1 MPLPEKMPMRWPA
14 QTVRKVFI
22 ARTPRSSGA
31 PTRRRAWAGGGSARK
46 GRTVGP
52 CGSGPLPSISPE
64 RVDDAAE
71 PAARRPHADDL
82 VAHMRRAAAAHARK
96 GAERHRQRALAGEAD
111 DLARDHAAAAG
122 LDLDPPADMH
132 RRDRP
137 GDLDEEPAHGGD
149 AAVDLEWRQ
158 RFDGPFHGGKAAF
171 AFLRHR
177 LPHQPFVYAS
187 R

>member
-1 MPLPEKMPMRWPA
+1 MPLPDA
-14 QTVRKVFI
+14 H
-22 ARTPRSSGA
+22 ALAGA
-31 PTRRRAWAGGGSARK
+31 DGQEGVHRPHAEVERRPDAAAGMGRRRI
-46 GRTVGP
+46 GP
-52 CGSGPLPSISPE
+52 EGADRGPLRQRPLAVDRTPE

-96 GAERHRQRALAGEAD
+96 GAERHRQRTLPGEPD